1 VSLQVETTERYA
13 RVALEG
19 EVDRANAEE
28 LERLVLRRTIGSAAV
43 VLDLS
48 AVSYLDSAGVR
59 LLDRVARGLVRR
71 GAALRIVAPPGGP
84 VRYVLRIV
92 AFGDDLVCD
101 DLGSAVA
108 ALS

>member
-1 VSLQVETTERYA
+1 VSLQVETTHTHT

-19 EVDRANAEE
+19 EIDRANAEE
-28 LERLVLRRTIGSAAV
+28 LERVVLHRTIGSAAV

-48 AVSYLDSAGVR
+48 AVSYLDSSGVR
-59 LLDRVARGLVRR
+59 LLDRVARALGHR
-71 GAALRIVAPPGGP
+71 GARLRIVAPPGGP

-92 AFGDDLVCD
+92 AFGDELVCD
-101 DLGSAVA
+101 EVGAAVE